1 MRLVKG
7 KQAKLLAV
15 FLLLSASAV
24 GQPGRTFKYRFNDD
38 LKKRDLIV
46 TPETLV
52 INYSISDLNIESITN
67 ENGTFYRISIPGHS
81 PTSNT
86 GQPELPV
93 LSRLIEVPDNY
104 SAAIKITGVKS
115 EKIKPSAENFRGL
128 LYPTQEGETK
138 ITQKEKPVFKLDKA
152 TYAAR
157 GLIASDTV
165 NIEPVGTM
173 RNRKLAN
180 LIISPVRYNPK
191 SNIIEVITSMKIE
204 ITFDRKGNLP
214 SSETIESPIFS
225 QSLAKG
231 LLNYDSENLIPGYT
245 DKPVE
250 MIILTDTSF
259 LKHLDPFLKWKKQ
272 RGFNLTV
279 LSRGAALAGTTY
291 SELKASITDV
301 YNDMSQDGTPPE
313 YLLIIGD
320 VNKIPYYGTG
330 NITDMYYGEFDGN
343 GDYIPEMLIGRI
355 PASDT
360 TQLKSVIKKIIQYE
374 KYEFDNIYDF
384 QSNALVTAGYDNN
397 YSTIMNGQV
406 RYAVDNYMTTANRIK
421 ESHFY
426 HPSSLS
432 AKDTIIKIINK
443 GTSFI
448 NYTGHG
454 DASGWLHLNI
464 KVADTVLMKNKN
476 MYPFI
481 ISNACKTSQFNLSS
495 SFGNNMLLTRNKG
508 AIGFIG
514 CSNDS
519 YWDEDLYW
527 AAGNG
532 TTAIDPTYATTGL
545 GFYDRLFHTHNEPAS
560 EWYVSMG
567 QINYAGNLAVSAS
580 TSSRKKYYWETY
592 NLVGDP
598 SILPIIG
605 KPETFNI
612 NIPDT
617 LPNSIKS
624 LTITID
630 PFSYIAVSHWDTL
643 WDASFASPSG
653 SVTLN
658 MPGLSNDSC
667 LVVVTGQNKIPVI
680 KTVYFSA
687 LTSQFLN
694 LTSVE
699 VNDKTANNDGKADY
713 GETISLS
720 FTLGN
725 LGLTDA
731 KNVYVK
737 LSSES
742 DFVRINTDS
751 LYIGS
756 INAESD
762 TTLSNG
768 FNITVSDAVP
778 DNGIVTFNLVVK
790 NSISEKHYP
799 IDINVHSPKLLI
811 VSCKIDDSQTGNAN
825 FIADPGEVVNLIFE
839 ISNIGSSN
847 TSGDLNLY
855 SDDGDLTILQSNII
869 SGILQFGKT
878 TQLIVPVRFSEDA
891 SIGKVVTIMSSLDC
905 SPYTIDKIFS
915 FRIGMIR
922 ESFESSSFKIFP
934 WINMSPVPWI
944 TTGANS
950 YEGNTSARS
959 GIIGHNSSTSLMI
972 KTVFSEPDSIKF
984 YYKVSSEANFD
995 YVSFRLNGKELFRK
1009 SGEIS
1014 WEKKVFSVQAGLNI
1028 MEWIYKKDNS
1038 VSNGADAAWIDLI
1051 DFSVSASVRYI
1062 KKDLESVKIV
1072 SPVQSDDFGREHVS
1086 VKVFNSGADTLKGFY
1101 LAYSVND
1108 NMMAVKQHF
1117 NNKLIPFM
1125 DTVTVT
1131 FAAPADLSKYGVYNF
1146 CIFGYDNDDDYLFN
1160 DTLRI
1165 KLENT
1170 RIDEPL
1176 LVFPNPFTNQL
1187 KIVINSNVNDVVL
1200 MTLVN
1205 HSGIKIYSNEKNIST
1220 GENIIIL
1227 DRDIARIPPGVYY
1240 LNLTGNSINK
1250 SIPVIK
1256 MGQ

>member
-1 MRLVKG
+1 MRLEKG

-15 FLLLSASAV
+15 FLLFSVSAV
-24 GQPGRTFKYRFNDD
+24 GQPEKTFKYRFNDNLHKSD
-38 LKKRDLIV
+38 VIK
-46 TPETLV
+46 TPETLI
-52 INYSISDLNIESITN
+52 INYSISDLNVESLTN

-86 GQPELPV
+86 GKPELPV

-104 SAAIKITGVKS
+104 SANIKITSVKS
-115 EKIKPSAENFRGL
+115 EKIKPSGEDFKGL
-128 LYPTQEGETK
+128 LFPSQEGETK
-138 ITQKEKPVFKLDKA
+138 IAQKEKPVFKFDKA

-157 GLIASDTV
+157 GLILSDTV

-173 RNRKLAN
+173 RNKKLAN
-180 LIISPVRYNPK
+180 LIISPARYNPR
-191 SNIIEVITSMKIE
+191 SNLIEVITSMKIE
-204 ITFDRKGNLP
+204 ITFDSKGELP
-214 SSETIESPIFS
+214 SSRTIESPVFT

-259 LKHLDPFLKWKKQ
+259 LKHLDPLLKWKMQ
-272 RGFNLTV
+272 RGFKLTV
-279 LSRGAALAGTTY
+279 LSRGAALAGTSY

-301 YNDMSQDGTPPE
+301 YNDLSLTGSPPE
-313 YLLIIGD
+313 YLLIVGD
-320 VNKIPYYGTG
+320 VNKVPYYGTG

-360 TQLKSVIKKIIQYE
+360 TQLKAVIRKIIQYE
-374 KYEFDNIYDF
+374 KYEFADTNDF
-384 QSNALVTAGYDNN
+384 QSNALVTAGYDIN

-406 RYAVDNYMTTANRIK
+406 KYAVDNYMTTANGIK

-426 HPSSLS
+426 HPLSLS

-464 KVADTVLMKNKN
+464 KVTDTSLMTNKN

-481 ISNACKTSQFNLSS
+481 VSNACKTSQFNLFSA
-495 SFGNNMLLTRNKG
+495 FGNNMLLTGNKG

-527 AAGNG
+527 AVGNG
-532 TTAIDPTYATTGL
+532 TTVVEPTYATTGL

-567 QINYAGNLAVSAS
+567 QVNYAGNLAVSAS

-598 SILPIIG
+598 SVLPIIG
-605 KPETFNI
+605 KPDTFNI
-612 NIPDT
+612 NLPDT

-630 PFSYIAVSHWDTL
+630 PFAYIAVSHWDTL

-667 LVVVTGQNKIPVI
+667 LVVITGQNKIPVI
-680 KTVYFSA
+680 KTVFISA
-687 LTSQFLN
+687 VNNQFLN
-694 LTSVE
+694 LTSVG

-713 GETISLS
+713 GETVSLS
-720 FTLGN
+720 FTLSN
-725 LGLTDA
+725 LGLADA
-731 KNVYVK
+731 KGVYVK

-742 DFVRINTDS
+742 DFVSINTDS
-751 LYIGS
+751 LFIGS
-756 INAESD
+756 IKAESD
-762 TTLSNG
+762 TTLSDG

-778 DNGIVTFNLVVK
+778 DNGIVTFNLIVRD
-790 NSISEKHYP
+790 SISEKHYP
-799 IDINVHSPKLLI
+799 IDINVHSPKLVI
-811 VSCKIDDSQTGNAN
+811 VSFKIDDSLTGNGN
-825 FIADPGEVVNLIFE
+825 FIADPGEMVNLIFE

-847 TSGDLNLY
+847 TSGELNLY
-855 SDDGDLTILQSNII
+855 SDEENLTILQSTIN

-878 TQLIVPVRFSEDA
+878 TEIVVAARFSEDA
-891 SIGKVVTIMSSLDC
+891 SIGKIVNIMSSLDC
-905 SPYTIDKIFS
+905 SPYITDKNFS
-915 FRIGMIR
+915 FRIGRIR
-922 ESFESSSFKIFP
+922 ESFESASFKIFP
-934 WINMSPVPWI
+934 WINISPVPWI
-944 TTGANS
+944 TTGTNS

-959 GIIGHNSSTSLMI
+959 GIISHNYTTSLMI

-984 YYKVSSEANFD
+984 YYKVSSELNYD
-995 YVSFRLNGKELFRK
+995 YFSFRLNGKELFRK
-1009 SGEIS
+1009 SGEVS
-1014 WEKKVFSVQAGLNI
+1014 WEKKVFAVPSGVNS

-1038 VSNGADAAWIDLI
+1038 VSHGTDAAWVDLI
-1051 DFSVSASVRYI
+1051 DFSASASVRYI
-1062 KKDLESVKIV
+1062 QRDIESVKIV
-1072 SPVQSDDFGREHVS
+1072 SPLQTEEFGREPVS
-1086 VKVFNSGADTLKGFY
+1086 VKVFNTGADTINGFN
-1101 LAYSVND
+1101 LAYSVN
-1108 NMMAVKQHF
+1108 NNIMPVKQHF
-1117 NNKLIPFM
+1117 DYKLIPFK

-1131 FAAPADLSKYGVYNF
+1131 FTAPADLSKYGVYNF
-1146 CIFGYDNDDDYLFN
+1146 RIFSYDNGDDYLFN

-1200 MTLVN
+1200 VTLVN
-1205 HSGIKIYSNEKNIST
+1205 HSGIKLYNKEKNITT

-1227 DRDIARIPPGVYY
+1227 DTDIARIPPGVYY
-1240 LNLTGNSINK
+1240 LNLTGNSLNK
-1250 SIPVIK
+1250 SIPVLK